1 MAQTNEEIL
10 LSNIASNTASPIT
23 PFWVDNNDNYGKPST
38 FVTDFKKPSN
48 FGAGIHPAYDQ
59 ILIEMAAA
67 VTETR
72 AVSFTSASMITDEI
86 GTRLAEILSELDT
99 TYSTSLATVLAEVID
114 IKIDSQ
120 CISDSL
126 GALVKTIKKIRIVAN
141 IWISE

>member
-10 LSNIASNTASPIT
+10 LSNIASNTTSPIT

-48 FGAGIHPAYDQ
+48 FGAGIPSVYDQ
-59 ILIEMAAA
+59 ILIEIASA

-72 AVSFTSASMITDEI
+72 AISFTSPSMITDEI
-86 GTRLAEILSELDT
+86 GTRLAEILGEIDT
-99 TYSTSLATVLAEVID
+99 AYSTSLATVLAEVID
-114 IKIDSQ
+114 VKVDSD
-120 CISDSL
+120 CVFDSL
-126 GALVKTIKKIRIVAN
+126 GALVKTVKKIRLVAN

>member
-10 LSNIASNTASPIT
+10 LSNIVSNTTSPII

-48 FGAGIHPAYDQ
+48 FGVGIPSVYDQ
-59 ILIEMAAA
+59 ILIEMAEA

-72 AVSFTSASMITDEI
+72 AVSFTSPSMITAEI
-86 GTRLAEILSELDT
+86 GTRLAAILSELDT
-99 TYSTSLATVLAEVID
+99 TYDTALSTVLAEVID
-114 IKIDSQ
+114 VKIDSQ

-126 GALVKTIKKIRIVAN
+126 GALVKTVKKIRIVAN